1 MIRRLLISTFLISA
15 SLVAHSKSDC
25 KPDPNSERLAVIVD
39 LSNILDEPARIA
51 FTSLAGKIAQI
62 SPPGGMLYVYDL
74 NKFNDVSNVA
84 ELSICVPSF
93 TSLTGEKLRQRKE
106 MEFSKSINEAFG
118 KLSHASNSAPTS
130 PILEGIYKVS
140 FQVFNSDGFSRSG
153 RIIIISDF
161 EQNTNLLSF
170 YKTGVPEYKE
180 WKTKAESAAWSISM
194 PKVKFT
200 SILIQRT
207 QKNPL
212 VNQIKLRNFWL
223 DYAGGSF
230 QKCGFLGLGIAA
242 VELKHECN

>member
-1 MIRRLLISTFLISA
+1 MIYANLTLI
-15 SLVAHSKSDC
+15 
-25 KPDPNSERLAVIVD
+25 
-39 LSNILDEPARIA
+39 
-51 FTSLAGKIAQI
+51 
-62 SPPGGMLYVYDL
+62 
-74 NKFNDVSNVA
+74 
-84 ELSICVPSF
+84 
-93 TSLTGEKLRQRKE
+93 
-106 MEFSKSINEAFG
+106 
-118 KLSHASNSAPTS
+118 
-130 PILEGIYKVS
+130 
-140 FQVFNSDGFSRSG
+140 
-153 RIIIISDF
+153 IIIISDF

-212 VNQIKLRNFWL
+212 VNQMKLRNFWL